1 MLIAVGIVEEKRQIH
16 VNLHSSLS
24 QTQLNL
30 AVLCP
35 FFTNT
40 PVPSFKKVGTVG
52 EFVTKQS
59 VRWLEWQSKR
69 AGFYN
74 STCPYNFR

>member
-35 FFTNT
+35 FLQIHL
-40 PVPSFKKVGTVG
+40 SLLSKKS
-52 EFVTKQS
+52 EQWES
-59 VRWLEWQSKR
+59 L
-69 AGFYN
+69 
-74 STCPYNFR
+74 